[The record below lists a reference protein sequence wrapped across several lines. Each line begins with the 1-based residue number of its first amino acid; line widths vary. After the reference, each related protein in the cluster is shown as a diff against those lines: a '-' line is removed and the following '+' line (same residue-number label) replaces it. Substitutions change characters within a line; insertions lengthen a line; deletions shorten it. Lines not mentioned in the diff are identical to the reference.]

1 VMGEVRNH
9 KDLEV
14 WKVSMDFVVEIYALT
29 KSFPSAELYGLTGQ
43 LRRAAVSIP
52 SNLAEGATRKN
63 TKEFIQFLYIAKGSL
78 SEIETQLMI
87 AERLKYFTDSKLLFD
102 KIQYLRTLIS
112 RLITALNKKLN
123 P

>member
-1 VMGEVRNH
+1 
-9 KDLEV
+9 
-14 WKVSMDFVVEIYALT
+14 MDFVVEIYTLT
-29 KSFPSAELYGLTGQ
+29 RSFPSTELYGLTGQ

-123 P
+123 T